1 MNYVKALIVLVVLS
15 MVLSGFLIVDSV
27 IQGIILP

>member
-1 MNYVKALIVLVVLS
+1 MNYVKALIALVVLS